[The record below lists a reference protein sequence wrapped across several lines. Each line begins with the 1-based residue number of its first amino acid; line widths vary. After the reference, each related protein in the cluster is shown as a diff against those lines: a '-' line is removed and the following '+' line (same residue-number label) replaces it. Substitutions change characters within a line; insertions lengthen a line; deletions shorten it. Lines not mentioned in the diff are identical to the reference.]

1 MIVLEI
7 LKIIGI
13 VLACVVGLVI
23 VLVLLVL
30 FAPVRY
36 RIEAEGEGFGIGA
49 KARIG
54 WLFGLAKVT
63 LHFQE
68 KKLKYRASVLWFNLA
83 KGTVGEDE
91 VEVLKEALQ
100 DESVASDRK
109 EYARIS
115 KELDEAEERA
125 EKSAAKK
132 AEKQAEKEQK
142 KEEKKQKKEEKKIEK
157 KEEREKKKE
166 EAKEKTFREK
176 VADVRA
182 KIESIREKYERAQK
196 IWNSRVTRRAAR
208 HVKAVLFRLL
218 NHIKPTKLAGHINY
232 GLEDPAN
239 TAILYGNF
247 ALLLET
253 ASKGNLLI
261 VPEFYKHGVELKL
274 LIKGRIFLGYMLLC
288 FLQLYFDRDLQ
299 RVIKV
304 IRRYTD
310 GR

>member
-13 VLACVVGLVI
+13 VLACIVGLVI

-36 RIEAEGEGFGIGA
+36 RLEAEGEGFGIEA
-49 KARIG
+49 KARVG
-54 WLFGLAKVT
+54 WLFGLLKFT
-63 LHFQE
+63 LSFQD
-68 KKLKYRASVLWFNLA
+68 KKLKYRASALWFTLM
-83 KGTVGEDE
+83 KGSVGEDE
-91 VEVLKEALQ
+91 VEVLKEALK

-115 KELDEAEERA
+115 KELDKAEERA
-125 EKSAAKK
+125 EKTAVKK
-132 AEKQAEKEQK
+132 AEKKAEKEQK

-157 KEEREKKKE
+157 KEERAKKKE
-166 EAKEKTFREK
+166 EAKDKTFREK
-176 VADVRA
+176 VEDLRA
-182 KIESIREKYERAQK
+182 KMEKFREKYERAQH
-196 IWNSRVTRRAAR
+196 IWNSRVTRRAAS
-208 HVKAVLFRLL
+208 HLKAEIFRLL

-239 TAILYGNF
+239 TAILYGHF
-247 ALLLET
+247 ALFLET
-253 ASKGNLLI
+253 ASNGNLLI

-274 LIKGRIFLGYMLLC
+274 LIKGRIFLGYVLLC
-288 FLQLYFDRDLQ
+288 FLRLYFDRDLQ